1 MIWVFMAALVGGIAV
16 LLQAQSAR
24 AEDHSGHLGLL
35 ATLVRRPRYVA
46 GLGCMFAGF
55 VFGALALRTMPLFAV
70 QAGRSS
76 SLAVTAVLA
85 VLMIGARLKG
95 RDMAAIVAVGLGLVA
110 VSFASRH
117 GHSRLQL
124 EGLGRLLPLVGVLLL
139 LWLGQLLARR
149 RGAWVGPVLGVLAG
163 SCFSVVGLCVR
174 ALAGGVHHHGWEALL
189 HRPLLWT
196 IPVAGFAGLHLSTVA
211 LTKSSVVAVTS
222 ALIASEVVVAGIL
235 GVTLAGDH
243 AKPGLAW
250 LALLGVAMVLVGAL
264 DLARFSAELEGA
276 VDEAS

>member
-149 RGAWVGPVLGVLAG
+149 REAWVGPVLGVLAG

-250 LALLGVAMVLVGAL
+250 LALLGVATVLVGAL

>member
-1 MIWVFMAALVGGIAV
+1 MAALVGGIAV

-46 GLGCMFAGF
+46 GLACMLGGF
-55 VFGALALRTMPLFAV
+55 VAGALALRTLPLFAV

-95 RDMAAIVAVGLGLVA
+95 RDMLAIVAVGAGLIAVA
-110 VSFASRH
+110 VSSRH
-117 GHSRLQL
+117 GRAHLVL
-124 EGLGRLLPLVGVLLL
+124 DGWALALPVVVVVLLL
-139 LWLGQLLARR
+139 WGGQVLSRRRDPWVGSVLALLA
-149 RGAWVGPVLGVLAG
+149 GAAFVI
-163 SCFSVVGLCVR
+163 VGLCVR
-174 ALAGGVHHHGWEALL
+174 ALAGSRGLDGTELL
-189 HRPLLWT
+189 THPLLWT
-196 IPVAGFAGLHLSTVA
+196 LPLAGFAGLHLSTLA
-211 LTKSSVVAVTS
+211 LTRASVVAVTS
-222 ALIASEVVVAGIL
+222 VLIASEVLFAGLI
-235 GVTLAGDH
+235 GVTLAGDR
-243 AKPGLAW
+243 ARPGLGW
-250 LALLGVAMVLVGAL
+250 LAVAGVLLVLLGAL

>member
-1 MIWVFMAALVGGIAV
+1 MAALVGGIAV

-149 RGAWVGPVLGVLAG
+149 REAWVGPVLGVLAG

>member
-124 EGLGRLLPLVGVLLL
+124 EGLGRFLPLVGVLLL

-149 RGAWVGPVLGVLAG
+149 REAWVGPALGVLAG

-174 ALAGGVHHHGWEALL
+174 ALAGGGPHHGWEALL

>member
-124 EGLGRLLPLVGVLLL
+124 EGRGRLLPLVGVLLL

-149 RGAWVGPVLGVLAG
+149 REAWVGPVLGVLAG

>member
-70 QAGRSS
+70 QAGWSS

-149 RGAWVGPVLGVLAG
+149 REAWVGPVLGVLAG

>member
-1 MIWVFMAALVGGIAV
+1 MC
-16 LLQAQSAR
+16 
-24 AEDHSGHLGLL
+24 SG
-35 ATLVRRPRYVA
+35 
-46 GLGCMFAGF
+46 
-55 VFGALALRTMPLFAV
+55 
-70 QAGRSS
+70 AGR
-76 SLAVTAVLA
+76 
-85 VLMIGARLKG
+85 
-95 RDMAAIVAVGLGLVA
+95 
-110 VSFASRH
+110 
-117 GHSRLQL
+117 
-124 EGLGRLLPLVGVLLL
+124 
-139 LWLGQLLARR
+139 
-149 RGAWVGPVLGVLAG
+149 
-163 SCFSVVGLCVR
+163 
-174 ALAGGVHHHGWEALL
+174 GGHHHGWEALL

>member
-1 MIWVFMAALVGGIAV
+1 
-16 LLQAQSAR
+16 
-24 AEDHSGHLGLL
+24 
-35 ATLVRRPRYVA
+35 
-46 GLGCMFAGF
+46 MFAGF

-149 RGAWVGPVLGVLAG
+149 REAWVGPVLGVLAG

>member
-149 RGAWVGPVLGVLAG
+149 REAWVGPVLGVLAG

-235 GVTLAGDH
+235 GVTLTGDH

>member
-149 RGAWVGPVLGVLAG
+149 REAWVGPVLGVLAG

-235 GVTLAGDH
+235 GVTLAGDR
-243 AKPGLAW
+243 ARPGLGW
-250 LALLGVAMVLVGAL
+250 LAVAGVLLVLLGAL

>member
-149 RGAWVGPVLGVLAG
+149 REAWVGPVLGVLAG

>member
-55 VFGALALRTMPLFAV
+55 VFGALALRSMPLFAV

-149 RGAWVGPVLGVLAG
+149 REAWVGPVLGVLAG

-174 ALAGGVHHHGWEALL
+174 ALAGGGHHHGWEALL

>member
-124 EGLGRLLPLVGVLLL
+124 EGLGRFLPLVGVLLL

-149 RGAWVGPVLGVLAG
+149 REAWVGPVLGVLAG

>member
-1 MIWVFMAALVGGIAV
+1 VIWVFMAALVGGIAV

-70 QAGRSS
+70 QAGRST

-149 RGAWVGPVLGVLAG
+149 REAWVGPVLGVLAG

-174 ALAGGVHHHGWEALL
+174 ALAGSRGLDGTELL
-189 HRPLLWT
+189 THPLLWT
-196 IPVAGFAGLHLSTVA
+196 LPLAGFAGLHLSTLA
-211 LTKSSVVAVTS
+211 LTRASVVAVTS
-222 ALIASEVVVAGIL
+222 VLIASEVLFAGLI
-235 GVTLAGDH
+235 GVTLAGDR
-243 AKPGLAW
+243 ARPGLGW
-250 LALLGVAMVLVGAL
+250 LAVAGVLLVLLGAL

>member
-149 RGAWVGPVLGVLAG
+149 REAWVGPVLGVLAG

-264 DLARFSAELEGA
+264 DLARYSAELEGA

>member
-85 VLMIGARLKG
+85 VLMIGARLKW

-149 RGAWVGPVLGVLAG
+149 REAWVGPVLGVLAG

>member
-124 EGLGRLLPLVGVLLL
+124 EGLGRFLPLVGVLLL

-149 RGAWVGPVLGVLAG
+149 REAWVGPVLGVLAG

-174 ALAGGVHHHGWEALL
+174 ALAGEG
-189 HRPLLWT
+189 T
-196 IPVAGFAGLHLSTVA
+196 ITAGRRCCTARCCGPFQSPVSLACI
-211 LTKSSVVAVTS
+211 S
-222 ALIASEVVVAGIL
+222 ARSRS
-235 GVTLAGDH
+235 
-243 AKPGLAW
+243 PSPRW
-250 LALLGVAMVLVGAL
+250 
-264 DLARFSAELEGA
+264 SP
-276 VDEAS
+276 

>member
-124 EGLGRLLPLVGVLLL
+124 E
-139 LWLGQLLARR
+139 
-149 RGAWVGPVLGVLAG
+149 
-163 SCFSVVGLCVR
+163 
-174 ALAGGVHHHGWEALL
+174 
-189 HRPLLWT
+189 
-196 IPVAGFAGLHLSTVA
+196 LS
-211 LTKSSVVAVTS
+211 
-222 ALIASEVVVAGIL
+222 LIHI
-235 GVTLAGDH
+235 
-243 AKPGLAW
+243 
-250 LALLGVAMVLVGAL
+250 
-264 DLARFSAELEGA
+264 
-276 VDEAS
+276 

>member
-149 RGAWVGPVLGVLAG
+149 REAWVGPVLGVLAG

-174 ALAGGVHHHGWEALL
+174 ALAGGGPHHGWEALL

>member
-1 MIWVFMAALVGGIAV
+1 VIWVFMAALVGGIAV

-149 RGAWVGPVLGVLAG
+149 REAWVGPVLGVLAG